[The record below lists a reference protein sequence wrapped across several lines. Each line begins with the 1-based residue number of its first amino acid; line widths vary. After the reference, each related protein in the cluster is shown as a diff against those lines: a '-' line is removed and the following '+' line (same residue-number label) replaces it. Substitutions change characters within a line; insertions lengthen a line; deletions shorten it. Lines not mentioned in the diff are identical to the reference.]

1 MDFFV
6 WQGRRRERSRES
18 VRHAARLRSG
28 MRCKR
33 TRTLQGSSSVL
44 LAGIAALACKPVCAL
59 QAQEE

>member
-1 MDFFV
+1 
-6 WQGRRRERSRES
+6 